1 MKKKQNI
8 FRRFFGVIISG
19 KTYINLLYL
28 FLAFPLGLMYFI
40 FLVVGFSLGF
50 AMLIVLVGIAVLAL
64 VVAGWWGFANLE
76 RQLANH
82 MLGESIPPL
91 SRAQGSDR
99 GLGESI
105 LAHLSNPITWKSLLY
120 LFLKFPVGVLT
131 FSILVALFSLT
142 GFFATAIFTF
152 SFFNLD
158 VELTRDLVWRIDTI
172 WEALLA
178 LPIGILLGFISLH
191 LCNVL
196 ARLSGQ
202 FTRVMLTSSYQSHI
216 TSPDQIKPASVPAAP
231 FTDSSYETPVDASAG
246 ITKSISQ
253 DTGEE
258 ETLPSDEPEGHE
270 EGSEFVSDQMET
282 LKTKDA
288 WMPVDEDQP
297 DEANNQ

>member
-50 AMLIVLVGIAVLAL
+50 ALLIVLVGIAILAL
-64 VVAGWWGFANLE
+64 VAAGWWGFANLE
-76 RQLANH
+76 RLLANH

-91 SRAQGSDR
+91 SRAEGSDR

-120 LFLKFPVGVLT
+120 LFLKFPLGVLT

-142 GFFATAIFTF
+142 GFFSTAIFTF

-158 VELTRDLVWRIDTI
+158 VELTQGLVWRIDTI

-178 LPIGILLGFISLH
+178 LPVGILLGFISLH
-191 LCNVL
+191 LCNAL
-196 ARLSGQ
+196 ARLSGR
-202 FTRVMLTSSYQSHI
+202 FTRVMLTSSYQTSI
-216 TSPDQIKPASVPAAP
+216 TSRDQIKPASSPAAP
-231 FTDSSYETPVDASAG
+231 FIDSSYETPEPALVRTTQPSYPDVA
-246 ITKSISQ
+246 
-253 DTGEE
+253 EE
-258 ETLPSDEPEGHE
+258 EPLSSLKPEEQE
-270 EGSEFVSDQMET
+270 EGSEFISEQLEELET
-282 LKTKDA
+282 HDA
-288 WMPVDEDQP
+288 WLPEDEDQP
-297 DEANNQ
+297 DEAKNQ